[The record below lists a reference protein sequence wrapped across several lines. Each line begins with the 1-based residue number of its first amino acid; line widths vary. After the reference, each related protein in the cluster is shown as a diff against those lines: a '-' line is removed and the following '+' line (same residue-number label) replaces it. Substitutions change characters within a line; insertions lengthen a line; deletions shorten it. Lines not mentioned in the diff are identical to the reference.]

1 MKSSQ
6 EVIQRNNE
14 ASMNSL
20 DNQIGQLAKQIA
32 NQSSKGFSGN
42 TKDNP
47 KNESCKVI
55 ELRSKKVITP
65 LVPKVRKKNEDV
77 VVEEAE
83 QGVVENNEN
92 GVVEK
97 VKKEKN

>member
-1 MKSSQ
+1 MTDQ
-6 EVIQRNNE
+6 ATRR
-14 ASMNSL
+14 
-20 DNQIGQLAKQIA
+20 
-32 NQSSKGFSGN
+32 FTGN

-77 VVEEAE
+77 VVEGAE

>member
-1 MKSSQ
+1 M
-6 EVIQRNNE
+6 
-14 ASMNSL
+14 
-20 DNQIGQLAKQIA
+20 
-32 NQSSKGFSGN
+32 
-42 TKDNP
+42 
-47 KNESCKVI
+47 
-55 ELRSKKVITP
+55 RSKKVITP